1 MITWPAQAA
10 GFFSE
15 AVHVKPAAVAG
26 LLCLG
31 DCFQLLRLYDQ
42 ALFYYHKALE
52 IEPANELA
60 VARLR
65 EVLADVRLYGE
76 MHRFVPIYASWAGAR
91 LAEICTWRRSRH
103 HLDMKTSLAHTGAA
117 LGGKL
122 WFFGPDQTGVF
133 DPGPSTW
140 AFTPR
145 TFSYTNPGAVV
156 GAPLGD
162 GGAPIF
168 VGTSWHTELYWT
180 SDLGQ
185 TWSRFDMT
193 AHKELDNS
201 SWSDIT
207 YGSDAP

>member
-1 MITWPAQAA
+1 M
-10 GFFSE
+10 
-15 AVHVKPAAVAG
+15 
-26 LLCLG
+26 
-31 DCFQLLRLYDQ
+31 
-42 ALFYYHKALE
+42 
-52 IEPANELA
+52 
-60 VARLR
+60 
-65 EVLADVRLYGE
+65 
-76 MHRFVPIYASWAGAR
+76 
-91 LAEICTWRRSRH
+91 
-103 HLDMKTSLAHTGAA
+103 
-117 LGGKL
+117 
-122 WFFGPDQTGVF
+122 
-133 DPGPSTW
+133 
-140 AFTPR
+140 
-145 TFSYTNPGAVV
+145 